1 MLRESSIS
9 PVSEAALT
17 IQELLCRYPTHFV
30 SAEALA
36 LLNGK
41 EVSTN
46 QYTPCYPSLTQFLLV
61 NWQPCGRIRML
72 PEVVTIRSIQMS
84 SYHSALEYVTCWHLY
99 PKTKGFNPFR
109 RWCHLLWESR
119 AHVFSSKSQPVTAYS
134 VLSQIADEIRILL
147 QCNNI
152 HQSYVIRRESMESG

>member
-1 MLRESSIS
+1 MAADIVTSTFRLLLSSVPDIHSQEMLRESSIS

-41 EVSTN
+41 EAPTN
-46 QYTPCYPSLTQFLLV
+46 QFTPCYPNLTQFLLV

-72 PEVVTIRSIQMS
+72 PEVVMIRSIPMS
-84 SYHSALEYVTCWHLY
+84 SYHSALESATCWHLCQ
-99 PKTKGFNPFR
+99 KTKGFNLFKH
-109 RWCHLLWESR
+109 WCYLH
-119 AHVFSSKSQPVTAYS
+119 
-134 VLSQIADEIRILL
+134 
-147 QCNNI
+147 
-152 HQSYVIRRESMESG
+152 